1 MARRPRLSNVG
12 EEPNEN
18 EVLTEAGVPAEGEA
32 TGEVGGF
39 APGTLEQINADMG
52 VTTETETD
60 IPAVPAGV
68 VTPESNG
75 EDANGG
81 DAGDNEPDVDDEKS
95 RNKARRALNKEIK
108 AIGEAYGA
116 GKTSMIALAEAVTEA
131 AANNTI
137 SPENA
142 GEIYDLFRK
151 NADAKAT
158 MDDIG
163 LVPDEAIMEKAPAET
178 TDKSRAQQVSKVGA
192 FIKLGNKFD
201 ETAVGLIRRARN
213 MHLSLLAGDRKTLKP
228 GSTYTTL
235 YAVATAQMK
244 KENLKPPR
252 PLTDEDL
259 AAIMTQEPKAEAKPK
274 TGADKIVEAI
284 KAIRQA
290 QNGNNAEG
298 EARREPVESAHLD
311 DALNSLRAAL
321 GEVDGGNDALADYDK
336 EMADAE
342 KKRLDRVEAKAAKI
356 RAEQE
361 ARAKRDADAKP
372 KADADAKA
380 KADAAA

>member
-18 EVLTEAGVPAEGEA
+18 EVLTEAGVPADEA

-213 MHLSLLAGDRKTLKP
+213 MHLQLLAGDRKTLKP

-259 AAIMTQEPKAEAKPK
+259 AAIMTQEPKPEPKEK

-290 QNGNNAEG
+290 QNGNETGRA
-298 EARREPVESAHLD
+298 PVESAHLD

-321 GEVDGGNDALADYDK
+321 GEIDGGNDALADYDK

-342 KKRLDRVEAKAAKI
+342 KKRLDRVEAKAEKI

-361 ARAKRDADAKP
+361 ARAKRDADAKA